1 MDDENYVG
9 SFSVAFDIH
18 ASIDVMMNRKVKRVI
33 VRVIALMLAL
43 FICLPVLFLTG
54 CSAPSSE
61 ASSTPESA
69 SSDMEWQ
76 EPTFDMEKLTDRV
89 FEIEVTDA
97 AEKYIFTVDW
107 QNTEVVPTVEI
118 TAPNGTVFSLED
130 SEIARVSGSSVSMLV
145 DPAENGMYSVHVV
158 GNGLGNISILNS
170 SWKGSDVDPVTNPD
184 SSSAPANSE
193 ESSEPANSEESSAP
207 ANSEESSESVSS
219 PESSE
224 STVDELDLKKIVNE
238 SMSAQQQLAY
248 PAMGK
253 EALAA
258 YFPNWDAS
266 IFEDI
271 VFSVADANTAHTVLV
286 CRAATDRQA
295 DMLSA
300 LSNYASVELI
310 ERFQQNDKA
319 LSIASQSMLVDIG
332 GYTVLIVDENVNDI
346 FINLSESLG
355 NV

>member
-1 MDDENYVG
+1 
-9 SFSVAFDIH
+9 
-18 ASIDVMMNRKVKRVI
+18 MMNHNIKKGV
-33 VRVIALMLAL
+33 VRVIAFVLAL
-43 FICLPVLFLTG
+43 LMCVPLLFLTG

-61 ASSTPESA
+61 ASSTPESS

-118 TAPNGTVFSLED
+118 TAPNETVFSSED

-184 SSSAPANSE
+184 SSSVPTS
-193 ESSEPANSEESSAP
+193 
-207 ANSEESSESVSS
+207 SEESSESVSS
-219 PESSE
+219 SESSE
-224 STVDELDLKKIVNE
+224 STEAELDLKKIVNE

-253 EALAA
+253 EDLAA

-271 VFSVADANTAHTVLV
+271 AFSVADANTAHTVLV
-286 CRAATDRQA
+286 CKAATDKQA
-295 DMLSA
+295 DVIKTLSD
-300 LSNYASVELI
+300 YASIELI
-310 ERFQQNDKA
+310 ERFQQDDKA
-319 LSIASQSMLVDIG
+319 LGIVSQAVLMDIG
-332 GYTVLIVDENVNDI
+332 EYTILIVDENVNDI

-355 NV
+355 DV

>member
-1 MDDENYVG
+1 MDDENYAG
-9 SFSVAFDIH
+9 SFSVAFGIH

-33 VRVIALMLAL
+33 VRVIALVLAL

-54 CSAPSSE
+54 CSTPISVT
-61 ASSTPESA
+61 SSTPESA

-76 EPTFDMEKLTDRV
+76 EPTFDMEKFTDRV

-184 SSSAPANSE
+184 SSSTPAD
-193 ESSEPANSEESSAP
+193 SEESSAP
-207 ANSEESSESVSS
+207 ASSEESSESI
-219 PESSE
+219 
-224 STVDELDLKKIVNE
+224 VDELDLKKIVNE

-253 EALAA
+253 EDLAV

-271 VFSVADANTAHTVLV
+271 AFSVAVADANTAHTVLV

-295 DMLSA
+295 DMLST

>member
-1 MDDENYVG
+1 
-9 SFSVAFDIH
+9 
-18 ASIDVMMNRKVKRVI
+18 MMNHTIKKGV
-33 VRVIALMLAL
+33 VRVIAFVLAL
-43 FICLPVLFLTG
+43 LMCVPLLFLTG

-61 ASSTPESA
+61 ASSTHESA

-97 AEKYIFTVDW
+97 ANKYIFTVDW

-118 TAPNGTVFSLED
+118 TAPNGTVFSSED

-184 SSSAPANSE
+184 SPSVPASSE
-193 ESSEPANSEESSAP
+193 E
-207 ANSEESSESVSS
+207 SEESSESGSS
-219 PESSE
+219 SESSE
-224 STVDELDLKKIVNE
+224 STESELDLKKIVND
-238 SMSAQQQLAY
+238 SVSAQQQLAY

-253 EALAA
+253 EDLAA
-258 YFPNWDAS
+258 YFPNWDVS

-271 VFSVADANTAHTVLV
+271 AFSVADANTAHTVLV
-286 CRAATDRQA
+286 CKASTDKQA
-295 DMLSA
+295 DVIKTLSDYT
-300 LSNYASVELI
+300 SIELI
-310 ERFQQNDKA
+310 ERFQQDDKA
-319 LSIASQSMLVDIG
+319 LGIASQAVLMDIG
-332 GYTVLIVDENVNDI
+332 EYTILIVDENVNDI
-346 FINLSESLG
+346 FSNLSESLAS
-355 NV
+355 V

>member
-9 SFSVAFDIH
+9 SFSVAFGIH
-18 ASIDVMMNRKVKRVI
+18 ASIDVMMNHKVKRVI

-43 FICLPVLFLTG
+43 FICLPMLFLTG

-76 EPTFDMEKLTDRV
+76 EPTFDMKKLTDRV

-184 SSSAPANSE
+184 SSSASADSE

-207 ANSEESSESVSS
+207 ASSE
-219 PESSE
+219 ESSE

-253 EALAA
+253 EDLAA

-286 CRAATDRQA
+286 CKAATDRQT
-295 DMLSA
+295 DMLST

>member
-1 MDDENYVG
+1 MDGEDSAE
-9 SFSVAFDIH
+9 SLSVAFGIH
-18 ASIDVMMNRKVKRVI
+18 DSVDVMMNHNIKKGV
-33 VRVIALMLAL
+33 VRVIAFVLAL
-43 FICLPVLFLTG
+43 LMCVPLLFLTG
-54 CSAPSSE
+54 CSAPSGE

-118 TAPNGTVFSLED
+118 TAPNGTVFSPED
-130 SEIARVSGSSVSMLV
+130 SEIARVSGSSVSILV

-170 SWKGSDVDPVTNPD
+170 SWKSSDVDPVTNPD
-184 SSSAPANSE
+184 SPSVPTSSS
-193 ESSEPANSEESSAP
+193 
-207 ANSEESSESVSS
+207 
-219 PESSE
+219 ESSE
-224 STVDELDLKKIVNE
+224 STESGLDLKKIVNE

-253 EALAA
+253 EDLAA

-271 VFSVADANTAHTVLV
+271 AFSVADANTAHTVLV
-286 CRAATDRQA
+286 CKAATDKQA
-295 DMLSA
+295 DVIKTLSD
-300 LSNYASVELI
+300 YASIELI
-310 ERFQQNDKA
+310 ERFQQDDKA
-319 LSIASQSMLVDIG
+319 LGIASQAVLMDIG
-332 GYTVLIVDENVNDI
+332 EYTILIVDENVNDI
-346 FINLSESLG
+346 FSNLSGSLAS
-355 NV
+355 V

>member
-1 MDDENYVG
+1 
-9 SFSVAFDIH
+9 
-18 ASIDVMMNRKVKRVI
+18 MMNHNIKKGV
-33 VRVIALMLAL
+33 VRVIAFVLAL
-43 FICLPVLFLTG
+43 LMCVPLLFLTG
-54 CSAPSSE
+54 CSAPSGE

-107 QNTEVVPTVEI
+107 QNTEVVPIVEI
-118 TAPNGTVFSLED
+118 TAPNGTVFSSED

-184 SSSAPANSE
+184 SSSVPAS
-193 ESSEPANSEESSAP
+193 
-207 ANSEESSESVSS
+207 SEESSESVSS
-219 PESSE
+219 SESSE
-224 STVDELDLKKIVNE
+224 STEAELDLKKIVNE

-253 EALAA
+253 EDLAA

-271 VFSVADANTAHTVLV
+271 AFSVADANTAHTVLV
-286 CRAATDRQA
+286 CKAATDKQA
-295 DMLSA
+295 DVIKTLSD
-300 LSNYASVELI
+300 YASIELI
-310 ERFQQNDKA
+310 ERFQQDDKA
-319 LSIASQSMLVDIG
+319 LGIASQAVLMDIG
-332 GYTVLIVDENVNDI
+332 EYTILIVDENVNDI

-355 NV
+355 DV

>member
-1 MDDENYVG
+1 MMNHNIKKGVVRV
-9 SFSVAFDIH
+9 VAF
-18 ASIDVMMNRKVKRVI
+18 V
-33 VRVIALMLAL
+33 LAL
-43 FICLPVLFLTG
+43 LMCIPLLFLTG

-97 AEKYIFTVDW
+97 ADKYIFTVDW

-118 TAPNGTVFSLED
+118 TAPNGTVFSSED

-170 SWKGSDVDPVTNPD
+170 SWKGSAVDPVTNPD
-184 SSSAPANSE
+184 SSSVPAS
-193 ESSEPANSEESSAP
+193 
-207 ANSEESSESVSS
+207 SEESSESVSS
-219 PESSE
+219 SELSE
-224 STVDELDLKKIVNE
+224 SAEAELDLKKIVNE

-248 PAMGK
+248 PAIGK
-253 EALAA
+253 EDLAA

-271 VFSVADANTAHTVLV
+271 AFSVADANTAHTVLV
-286 CRAATDRQA
+286 CKAATDKQA
-295 DMLSA
+295 DVIKTLSD
-300 LSNYASVELI
+300 YASIELI
-310 ERFQQNDKA
+310 ERFQQDDKA
-319 LSIASQSMLVDIG
+319 LGIASQAVLMDIG
-332 GYTVLIVDENVNDI
+332 GYTILIVDENVNDI

-355 NV
+355 DV

>member
-1 MDDENYVG
+1 MDGKNYAG
-9 SFSVAFDIH
+9 SFSVAFGIH
-18 ASIDVMMNRKVKRVI
+18 ASINVMINHKVKRVI

-43 FICLPVLFLTG
+43 FICLPVLLLTG
-54 CSAPSSE
+54 CSAPSSG

-89 FEIEVTDA
+89 FEVEVTDA

-184 SSSAPANSE
+184 SSSAPADSE

-207 ANSEESSESVSS
+207 ANSEESSESIM
-219 PESSE
+219 
-224 STVDELDLKKIVNE
+224 DGLDLKKIVNE
-238 SMSAQQQLAY
+238 SMSDQQQLAY

-253 EALAA
+253 EALAT

-271 VFSVADANTAHTVLV
+271 AFSVADANTAHTVLV

-295 DMLSA
+295 DMLST

-346 FINLSESLG
+346 FIHLSESLG

>member
-1 MDDENYVG
+1 
-9 SFSVAFDIH
+9 
-18 ASIDVMMNRKVKRVI
+18 MMNHNIKKGA
-33 VRVIALMLAL
+33 VRVIAFVLAL
-43 FICLPVLFLTG
+43 LMCVPLLFLTG
-54 CSAPSSE
+54 CSASSSE

-118 TAPNGTVFSLED
+118 TAPNGTVFSSED

-184 SSSAPANSE
+184 SSSVPAS
-193 ESSEPANSEESSAP
+193 
-207 ANSEESSESVSS
+207 SEESSESVSS
-219 PESSE
+219 SESSE
-224 STVDELDLKKIVNE
+224 STEAELDLKKIVNE

-253 EALAA
+253 EDLAA

-271 VFSVADANTAHTVLV
+271 AFSVADANTAHTVLV
-286 CRAATDRQA
+286 CKAATDKQA
-295 DMLSA
+295 DVIKTLSD
-300 LSNYASVELI
+300 YASIELI
-310 ERFQQNDKA
+310 ERFQQDDKA
-319 LSIASQSMLVDIG
+319 LGIASQAVLMDIG
-332 GYTVLIVDENVNDI
+332 EYTILIVDENVNDI

-355 NV
+355 DV

>member
-1 MDDENYVG
+1 
-9 SFSVAFDIH
+9 
-18 ASIDVMMNRKVKRVI
+18 MMNHNIKKGV
-33 VRVIALMLAL
+33 VRVIAFVLAL
-43 FICLPVLFLTG
+43 LMCVPLLFLTG

-118 TAPNGTVFSLED
+118 TVPDGTVFSSED

-184 SSSAPANSE
+184 SSSVPAS
-193 ESSEPANSEESSAP
+193 
-207 ANSEESSESVSS
+207 SEESSESVSS
-219 PESSE
+219 SESSE
-224 STVDELDLKKIVNE
+224 STEAELDLKKIVNE

-253 EALAA
+253 EDLAA

-271 VFSVADANTAHTVLV
+271 AFSVADANTAHTVLV
-286 CRAATDRQA
+286 CKAATDKQA
-295 DMLSA
+295 DVIKTLSD
-300 LSNYASVELI
+300 YASIELI
-310 ERFQQNDKA
+310 ERFQQDDKA
-319 LSIASQSMLVDIG
+319 LGIASQAVLMDIG
-332 GYTVLIVDENVNDI
+332 EYTILIVDENVNDI

-355 NV
+355 DV

>member
-1 MDDENYVG
+1 
-9 SFSVAFDIH
+9 
-18 ASIDVMMNRKVKRVI
+18 MMNHNIKKGV
-33 VRVIALMLAL
+33 VRVIAFVLAL
-43 FICLPVLFLTG
+43 LMCVPLLFLTG

-89 FEIEVTDA
+89 FEIEVADA

-118 TAPNGTVFSLED
+118 TAPNGTVFSSED

-184 SSSAPANSE
+184 SSSVPAS
-193 ESSEPANSEESSAP
+193 
-207 ANSEESSESVSS
+207 SEESSESVNSS
-219 PESSE
+219 ESSE
-224 STVDELDLKKIVNE
+224 SAEAELDLKKIVNE

-253 EALAA
+253 EDLAA
-258 YFPNWDAS
+258 YFPNWGAS

-271 VFSVADANTAHTVLV
+271 AFSVADANTAHTVLV
-286 CRAATDRQA
+286 CKAATDKQA
-295 DMLSA
+295 DVIKTLSD
-300 LSNYASVELI
+300 YASIELI
-310 ERFQQNDKA
+310 ERFQQDDKA
-319 LSIASQSMLVDIG
+319 LGIASQAVLMDIG
-332 GYTVLIVDENVNDI
+332 EYTILIVDENVNDI

-355 NV
+355 DV